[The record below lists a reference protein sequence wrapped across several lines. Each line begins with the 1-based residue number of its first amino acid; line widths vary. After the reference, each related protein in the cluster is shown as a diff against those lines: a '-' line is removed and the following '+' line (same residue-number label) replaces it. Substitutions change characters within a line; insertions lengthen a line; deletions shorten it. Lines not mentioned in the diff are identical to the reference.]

1 MEWVILFENRIFN
14 QPLPNTPKE
23 KQTYVCD
30 EQELPKNAPIIVYV
44 LVHFFFFCECK
55 WV

>member
-14 QPLPNTPKE
+14 QLFPNTPKE

-30 EQELPKNAPIIVYV
+30 EKELPKIPQ
-44 LVHFFFFCECK
+44 
-55 WV
+55 